1 MEKPI
6 TFKQES
12 FVFTNSLN
20 EYIINKNKEKMLH
33 FSDDKNT
40 YSLHHGRLMGNSNEK
55 LDSELTKHS
64 VEVTYDTNDVLEYK
78 IETMYSFIDE
88 ISSKMSDQMKQTI
101 YKVLN
106 QTCEKTGN
114 VVNAKE
120 SKKSNPELFLEM
132 LEKIELSVNEFGEI
146 SLPDIH
152 LHPSIARKFFDD
164 LKDAG
169 KEFEE
174 KVKLL
179 KNRKRQEAIQKEKER
194 VAKYKGVSNE

>member
-1 MEKPI
+1 MEKTI

-12 FVFTNSLN
+12 FVFANSLN
-20 EYIINKNKEKMLH
+20 EYIINKNKEKMSH

-40 YSLHHGRLMGNSNEK
+40 YSLHHGRSMGNSNEI

-64 VEVTYDTNDVLEYK
+64 VEVTYDINDVLEYK

-132 LEKIELSVNEFGEI
+132 LEKIELSVNEKGEVV
-146 SLPDIH
+146 LPDIH
-152 LHPSIARKFFDD
+152 LSPGMGKKFIAELEAEGEELHKKVEK
-164 LKDAG
+164 LKQKKAI
-169 KEFEE
+169 
-174 KVKLL
+174 
-179 KNRKRQEAIQKEKER
+179 EAIQKEQIR
-194 VAKYKGVSNE
+194 LARYKGISNE

>member
-1 MEKPI
+1 MEKTI

-12 FVFTNSLN
+12 FVFANSLN

-40 YSLHHGRLMGNSNEK
+40 YSLHHGRSMGNSNK
-55 LDSELTKHS
+55 ILDSELTKHS
-64 VEVTYDTNDVLEYK
+64 VEVTYDINDVLECK

-88 ISSKMSDQMKQTI
+88 ISSKMSNQMKQTI

-114 VVNAKE
+114 VVDAKE

-132 LEKIELSVNEFGEI
+132 FEKIELSINEKGEVV
-146 SLPDIH
+146 LPDIH
-152 LHPSIARKFFDD
+152 LSPGIGKKFIAELQAQGEEFHKKVEE
-164 LKDAG
+164 LKQKKA
-169 KEFEE
+169 
-174 KVKLL
+174 L
-179 KNRKRQEAIQKEKER
+179 QAIQKEKER
-194 VAKYKGVSNE
+194 FAKYKGASNE